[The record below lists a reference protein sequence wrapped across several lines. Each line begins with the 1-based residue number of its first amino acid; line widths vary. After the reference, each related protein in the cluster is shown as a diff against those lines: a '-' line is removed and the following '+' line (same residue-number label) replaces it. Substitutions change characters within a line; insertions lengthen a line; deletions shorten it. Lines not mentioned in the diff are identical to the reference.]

1 EVGAGRLRTAYVRA
15 WRLVYLCQLSIG
27 IVGLL
32 LIALHSPILHLMGM
46 QGESFRIAFGLVA
59 IYAVAAFI
67 RMGNWV
73 QNDTYRAAGDAVYGT
88 VLEIVFM
95 WIMVIPLVWCSG
107 MIWHWPT
114 LVVFALCYCD
124 EPIRY
129 VLMQI
134 HLFRGT
140 WIKPVTPEGKKALEE
155 LVGST
160 K

>member
-1 EVGAGRLRTAYVRA
+1 
-15 WRLVYLCQLSIG
+15 
-27 IVGLL
+27 
-32 LIALHSPILHLMGM
+32 MGM
-46 QGESFRIAFGLVA
+46 RGRSFEIAFGLVC
-59 IYAVAAFI
+59 IYAVASFI

-107 MIWHWPT
+107 MVWHLPT
-114 LVVFALCYCD
+114 LVVFAFCYSD

-129 VLMQI
+129 ILMQI

-140 WIKPVTPEGKKALEE
+140 WIKPVTPEGQAALEE
-155 LVGST
+155 FREELH
-160 K
+160 KKLPRNLA